1 MNIKEK
7 IFEYR
12 LRKQPP
18 RQAVFPNYA
27 DVRSVLVLYESD
39 YVEKNTI
46 IKAIRDEL
54 LLQDKDVVLWG
65 FCDKKE
71 ISTLILPQSR
81 IMGRRDINLLG
92 APKEPVIADLRKRN
106 YDLLIDLTQKPVL
119 PLRYISL
126 YARADFR
133 AGIKMTDDQQ
143 PTTNDLLIATP
154 PQETPKFLFDQ
165 IVKYLQM
172 IQPK

>member
-1 MNIKEK
+1 MSIKEI
-7 IFEYR
+7 IFKYR

-39 YVEKNTI
+39 YVEKNTVV
-46 IKAIRDEL
+46 KEIRNEL

-92 APKEPVIADLRKRN
+92 APKEDVIADLQKRH

-126 YARADFR
+126 YAHADFR
-133 AGIKMTDDQQ
+133 AGLNLDGA
-143 PTTNDLLIATP
+143 NHDLLISTP